1 MSSVWDHVVGQ
12 PGAVRR
18 LRATSAAP
26 AHAYLF
32 VGPPGSTK
40 DEAARA
46 FAAVLLTGSDDPS
59 LRSARLALRGEHP
72 DVHEIL
78 RAGPAI
84 SADQAREIIHVTALA
99 PVEDEHKVVV
109 LHDFHLLTAD
119 AAARLLKSIEEPPP
133 STTFVV
139 LADHVPPDLITIA
152 SRCVRIDFGAIP
164 EALLVD
170 QLVADGVD
178 PAIAR
183 EAAAAAAGNLDRS
196 RLLAADPVLA
206 ERRRVFAELP
216 ARLDGTGNAVMRA
229 TDELLDH
236 IDRAAAPLVERQA
249 GEIAELDA
257 RIARFGERGSGR
269 KLLEERHRRELRRH
283 LADELRSGLGVLAG
297 SYRDRLVAGGGH
309 RPEALVDAVTRI
321 HGAVEALERN
331 ANEHLLLQSLLWSLP
346 VGRRSHLSA

>member
-1 MSSVWDHVVGQ
+1 MTSVWDHVVGQ
-12 PGAVRR
+12 PTAVRR
-18 LRATSAAP
+18 LRAAVVTP
-26 AHAYLF
+26 VHAYLF

-46 FAAVLLTGSDDPS
+46 FAALLLTEVDDPS

-84 SADQAREIIHVTALA
+84 SAEQAREIIHVTALA
-99 PVEDEHKVVV
+99 PVEDDHKVVV

-133 STTFVV
+133 STTFIV
-139 LADHVPPDLITIA
+139 LADHVPPDLTTIA

-164 EALLVD
+164 ESLLVE

-178 PAIAR
+178 PATAG
-183 EAAAAAAGNLDRS
+183 EAAAAAAGNLDRA
-196 RLLAADPVLA
+196 RLLAADPALA

-216 ARLDGTGNAVMRA
+216 ALLDGTGAAVMRA
-229 TDELLDH
+229 TDELIEH
-236 IDRAAAPLVERQA
+236 IARAAAPLAERHA
-249 GEIAELDA
+249 TEIAELDA

-269 KLLEERHRRELRRH
+269 KLLEERHRREMRRH
-283 LADELRSGLGVLAG
+283 LSDELRSGLGVLAG
-297 SYRDRLVAGGGH
+297 AYRDRLVGGGGQ
-309 RPEALVDAVTRI
+309 RPDAFVDAVTRI
-321 HGAVEALERN
+321 HRAVEALERN
-331 ANEHLLLQSLLWSLP
+331 ANEQLLLQSLLWSLP
-346 VGRRSHLSA
+346 VDAAQA